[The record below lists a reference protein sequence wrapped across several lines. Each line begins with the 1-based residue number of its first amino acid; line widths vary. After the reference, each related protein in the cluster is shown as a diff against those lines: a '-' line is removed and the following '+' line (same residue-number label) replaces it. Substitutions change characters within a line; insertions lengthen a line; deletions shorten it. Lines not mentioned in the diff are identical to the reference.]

1 MNSTTYP
8 LFFNRTWL
16 VIAAVLCL
24 CFAMPQKAKAIDP
37 ITMAI
42 LAPVALKVAEAAKPY
57 VIRSVVSTGKG
68 IFMVGKSAFEILY
81 LPLGICEATV
91 GLPFNQGRKG
101 VKHMIRGGV
110 IAPAKVLVNVL
121 LLPVYM
127 TGARINI

>member
-1 MNSTTYP
+1 MNSMTYP

-57 VIRSVVSTGKG
+57 VIRYVVGTGKG
-68 IFMVGKSAFEILY
+68 VFQIGKSALEILY
-81 LPLGICEATV
+81 LPLGIGEVTI

-101 VKHMIRGGV
+101 LKHIIRGGV

-121 LLPVYM
+121 MLPVYM
-127 TGARINI
+127 LMVQEI